1 MATIEQVANDFVEF
15 YYNMFDTNRKE
26 LVSLYS
32 EDSML
37 TFEGA
42 QIKGAPDIVE
52 KLVHLP
58 FEQIRHEKTSLDVQ
72 PCPGGGALV
81 FVNGHLITEGQE
93 HPLAFA
99 QVFTLMP
106 IEGEP
111 GRFFVLN
118 DLFRLCYG

>member
-1 MATIEQVANDFVEF
+1 MATIEQVANEFVDF
-15 YYNMFDTNRKE
+15 YYNTFDTNREE

-32 EDSML
+32 DDSML

-42 QIKGAPDIVE
+42 QIKGARHVVQ
-52 KLVHLP
+52 KLVDLP
-58 FEQIRHEKTSLDVQ
+58 FQQIRHERTSLDVQ

-81 FVNGHLITEGQE
+81 FVNGQLLTENE
-93 HPLAFA
+93 DHPLQFA

-106 IEGEP
+106 IDGQP

-118 DLFRLCYG
+118 DMFRLCYG